1 VAAHAVD
8 ADRAVVLTTDPKD
21 LERLL
26 VGLPHIVVERA

>member
-8 ADRAVVLTTDPKD
+8 AERAVVLTTDPKD

-26 VGLPHIVVERA
+26 ADLPHIAVERA